1 MTVYLADVRIE
12 QNAVPSIHIWRHGFD
27 VVNPI
32 GQIDTGVWDCE
43 SATTWAN
50 LRLHRSLPLAENVNV
65 GWADCFTDFESDA
78 GSLDRC
84 RSALLHR
91 FQTSKTSPP
100 SFLTVVGGTEAVSNR
115 DVTIQTIDLLSPAD
129 ALASFS
135 VTARIPR
142 PDRVFLGQSGHDV
155 AVMIVRSGRTII
167 RRKVF
172 DDDAYRHGETS
183 EYSGDSYVGFSLGDS
198 AAALYARQYQ
208 ANGENVFKLGSRA
221 GDICR

>member
-1 MTVYLADVRIE
+1 MGKSSSASFIAISGE
-12 QNAVPSIHIWRHGFD
+12 RH
-27 VVNPI
+27 
-32 GQIDTGVWDCE
+32 
-43 SATTWAN
+43 
-50 LRLHRSLPLAENVNV
+50 V

-183 EYSGDSYVGFSLGDS
+183 EYTGIHMLASLAFRSGFVCAPISSEWRERIQVRES
-198 AAALYARQYQ
+198 
-208 ANGENVFKLGSRA
+208 SR
-221 GDICR
+221 